1 MQVAVHC
8 ITFTT
13 SKEVVKDRVEKR
25 VDHVVMG
32 IDGAKLAELVMPTY
46 HSRSVSINE
55 CHGDYRGCA
64 EVCTLYRRD
73 VSGGRKEHKQQGK
86 IQLQPCN
93 TRTEAIYC
101 TGDI

>member
-13 SKEVVKDRVEKR
+13 SEEVVKDRVEKR

-64 EVCTLYRRD
+64 EVCD
-73 VSGGRKEHKQQGK
+73 IVSSCGVQRKKGRVTTRAKK
-86 IQLQPCN
+86 LQPFN
-93 TRTEAIYC
+93 TSTEAIYC